1 MGAYHLL
8 AYAYLCHV
16 EKAQTSE
23 QKPISWAQPQLHPK
37 AVVEPLV
44 ASPGGTSLF
53 QMPPF
58 WGCPSLMGRD
68 NDRGDPPTSQAQG
81 GRIQS
86 WSQCRQQGPQ

>member
-1 MGAYHLL
+1 MGAYHIL

-44 ASPGGTSLF
+44 APLPDATFLGLPKSNG
-53 QMPPF
+53 
-58 WGCPSLMGRD
+58 
-68 NDRGDPPTSQAQG
+68 
-81 GRIQS
+81 
-86 WSQCRQQGPQ
+86 